1 MARALPPRH
10 PGLPY
15 IGDTVPLLTNTLA
28 YVAAQRRRY
37 GDLWGMQFIGQRAA
51 VAIGAEAQRQ
61 ILMNNAQF
69 PAAPGYKFVKPL
81 LGHSL
86 FDMDGNEHSRERRAM
101 TPAFLNSQHAAYLT
115 RLDGILEKALSGWG
129 ATGERAFYRD
139 ALAVMF
145 AFSCAITIGN
155 DTSPRASAADQGF
168 LRHWLA
174 MQGGLLNPVRLDVV
188 GSPWR
193 RSLAARRWLE
203 HYLLD
208 LIAQRRA
215 AASSTATPAAPA
227 DLLDLLLQAQR
238 ARQDGGVGVGGGAAP
253 LSDRQIVDHIILL
266 LFAGYETTAGAVSWL
281 LIELLRQP
289 PQILARVREEIH
301 AEGHDASVT
310 LEGIKNAPYLDAVI
324 KETLRLHPAQHVSI
338 RGVSAPWSYAGR
350 VVPAGWSVMIAPM
363 YTHRMP
369 EYFADPER
377 FDPERFLPPRE
388 EDRAY
393 PYALVE
399 FGGGAHAC
407 LGSGIAKLVMKA
419 MVIKVLRRY
428 ELTLVPGQDF
438 TPVFIPAG
446 RPRGGARVRYSRVSR
461 APDVTGQETDLKR
474 APDVRRM
481 NYDSVIRPRR
491 GRDWPL
497 LGVALVA
504 SALAVAFVVS
514 LLKRRGMSSRHITRM
529 PGV

>member
-37 GDLWGMQFIGQRAA
+37 GDLWGTQFIGQRAA

-69 PAAPGYKFVKPL
+69 PAAPGYEFVKPL

-86 FDMDGNEHSRERRAM
+86 FDMDGDEHSRERRAM

-115 RLDGILEKALSGWG
+115 RLDDILERALSGWG
-129 ATGERAFYRD
+129 NTGERVFYRD

-145 AFSCAITIGN
+145 AFSCAITIGI
-155 DTSPRASAADQGF
+155 DTSPQASAADQGF

-174 MQGGLLNPVRLDVV
+174 MQGGLLNPLRLDVV

-203 HYLLD
+203 RYLLD

-227 DLLDLLLQAQR
+227 DMLDLLLQAQQ
-238 ARQDGGVGVGGGAAP
+238 ARQDGTAGVGAAS

-289 PQILARVREEIH
+289 PHILARVREEIH
-301 AEGHDASVT
+301 ADDHDAPVT

-388 EDRAY
+388 EDRAH

-407 LGSGIAKLVMKA
+407 LGSGVAKLVMKA
-419 MVIKVLRRY
+419 MVTKALRRY

-446 RPRGGARVRYSRVSR
+446 RPRGGARVRYARVSQ

-481 NYDSVIRPRR
+481 NHDGARLPRR
-491 GRDWPL
+491 GPDWTL
-497 LGVALVA
+497 LGMALVAGALVVALV
-504 SALAVAFVVS
+504 VV
-514 LLKRRGMSSRHITRM
+514 LLKRRRVSSRHITRM

>member
-15 IGDTVPLLTNTLA
+15 LGDTIPLLTNTLA
-28 YVAAQRRRY
+28 YVMAQRRRY
-37 GDLWGMQFIGQRAA
+37 GDLWGTQFIGQRAA

-69 PAAPGYKFVKPL
+69 PAAPGYEFVKPL

-86 FDMDGNEHSRERRAM
+86 FDMDGDEHTHERRAM

-115 RLDGILEKALSGWG
+115 RLDDTLEKALSEWG
-129 ATGERAFYRD
+129 AAGERVFYRD

-145 AFSCAITIGN
+145 AFSCAITIGI
-155 DTSPRASAADQGF
+155 DTSPQASAADQGF
-168 LRHWLA
+168 MRHWLA
-174 MQGGLLNPVRLDVV
+174 MQGGLLNPIRLDVV

-193 RSLAARRWLE
+193 RSLAARRWLDR
-203 HYLLD
+203 YLLD

-215 AASSTATPAAPA
+215 AASSTASPAAPA
-227 DLLDLLLQAQR
+227 DMLDLLLRAQQT
-238 ARQDGGVGVGGGAAP
+238 RQEGTTGIGAAP

-289 PQILARVREEIH
+289 PHILARVREEIH
-301 AEGHDASVT
+301 ADDHDASIT
-310 LEGIKNAPYLDAVI
+310 LEGIKKTPYLDAVI

-388 EDRAY
+388 EDRAH

-399 FGGGAHAC
+399 FGGGAHSC

-419 MVIKVLRRY
+419 MTTKVLRRY
-428 ELTLVPGQDF
+428 DLTLVPGQDF

-446 RPRGGARVRYSRVSR
+446 RPRGGARIRYIQISW
-461 APDVTGQETDLKR
+461 APDGAGQRTEPTR
-474 APDVRRM
+474 ATDVRRM
-481 NYDSVIRPRR
+481 NHSGVRLPRR
-491 GRDWPL
+491 GPDWTL
-497 LGVALVA
+497 LGVAFVA
-504 SALAVAFVVS
+504 GALAVALVVI
-514 LLKRRGMSSRHITRM
+514 LLKRRGVSSRHSTRM